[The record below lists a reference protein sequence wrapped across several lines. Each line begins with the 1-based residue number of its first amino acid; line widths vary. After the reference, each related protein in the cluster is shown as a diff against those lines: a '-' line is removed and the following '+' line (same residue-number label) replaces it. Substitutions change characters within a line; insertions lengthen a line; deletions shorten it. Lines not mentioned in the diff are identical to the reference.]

1 MLLARQVN
9 KMILVD
15 SALWTW
21 RDQKW
26 AHLVSDSSYREL
38 HEFASRL
45 GKRRISFQGDH
56 YDVNESERKT
66 ALDLG
71 ATAVG
76 CRDLLKSIR
85 SNGLRRRSRLEAWNI
100 ICDQEVEGS
109 SIPHLIVRSVTS
121 LYFSR
126 QLVIRLN
133 EFAPDL
139 TDKRVK
145 ILIVQRSNQ
154 AAFVISGPLGQCKEK
169 TIDSDATWARLSST
183 GINTTIE
190 IVEGI
195 EWS

>member
-1 MLLARQVN
+1 V
-9 KMILVD
+9 ILVD

-26 AHLVSDSSYREL
+26 AHLVSDSSFSEL

-56 YDVNESERKT
+56 YDVNESERHK

-85 SNGLRRRSRLEAWNI
+85 SNGLRRRNRLETWNI

-109 SIPHLIVRSVTS
+109 SIPDLIVRSVTS

-126 QLVIRLN
+126 RLVIQLN
-133 EFAPDL
+133 EFSPEL

-154 AAFVISGPLGQCKEK
+154 AAFVINGPLGQCKEE
-169 TIDSDATWARLSST
+169 TIDSDTTWARLSSNK
-183 GINTTIE
+183 INTTIE

>member
-1 MLLARQVN
+1 MN
-9 KMILVD
+9 KVILVD

-26 AHLVSDSSYREL
+26 AHLVSDSSFSEL

-56 YDVNESERKT
+56 YDVNESERHK

-85 SNGLRRRSRLEAWNI
+85 SNGLRRRNRLETWNI

-109 SIPHLIVRSVTS
+109 SIPDLICL
-121 LYFSR
+121 LY
-126 QLVIRLN
+126 
-133 EFAPDL
+133 
-139 TDKRVK
+139 T
-145 ILIVQRSNQ
+145 
-154 AAFVISGPLGQCKEK
+154 
-169 TIDSDATWARLSST
+169 SDAAD
-183 GINTTIE
+183 E
-190 IVEGI
+190 
-195 EWS
+195 